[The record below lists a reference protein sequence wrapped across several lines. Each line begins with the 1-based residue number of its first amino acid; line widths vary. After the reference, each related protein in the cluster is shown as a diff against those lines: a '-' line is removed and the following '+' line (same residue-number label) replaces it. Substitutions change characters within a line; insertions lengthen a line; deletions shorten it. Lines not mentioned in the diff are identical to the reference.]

1 MKKSTRNLL
10 FLGLAFLALVI
21 AAAVGGTVYIGY
33 LAKKKFD
40 EIKHK
45 VIESVQT
52 ATVKT
57 SRGPDAKPGDTASS
71 PVSYPE
77 WKPPL
82 ESSGPV
88 AKGKISLQPGLTI
101 VTAIAQPL
109 VGDYESIKRIEAI
122 SDADV
127 RIAFSSDL
135 PNLNASD
142 TATGEVKP
150 KPSSTRKGCAR
161 TVTRQDMQ
169 GAHQYWQNFCVR
181 EEESYPGTTAISAS
195 AQVLADLKS
204 KGETPFRYQSSALVT
219 EAPDVACVLKRVE
232 ATDLAIPVLVNDLR
246 VQLPAV
252 HGRCQPDFYDVAD
265 FYFLD
270 DPDNPLALAWQLGE
284 NKLQVIKITLPS
296 EAPQIEQSLSETG
309 RAEVYGIYFDF
320 ASDTIRPESEPVL
333 KEIADALAKNPAWKL
348 RVEGHTDNV
357 GGQAYN
363 TELSNRRAA
372 AVKQALAERYH
383 VSADR
388 LTTAGFGASRPKE
401 PNDTLEG
408 RARNRRVELV
418 RF

>member
-1 MKKSTRNLL
+1 
-10 FLGLAFLALVI
+10 
-21 AAAVGGTVYIGY
+21 
-33 LAKKKFD
+33 
-40 EIKHK
+40 
-45 VIESVQT
+45 
-52 ATVKT
+52 
-57 SRGPDAKPGDTASS
+57 
-71 PVSYPE
+71 
-77 WKPPL
+77 
-82 ESSGPV
+82 
-88 AKGKISLQPGLTI
+88 
-101 VTAIAQPL
+101 
-109 VGDYESIKRIEAI
+109 
-122 SDADV
+122 
-127 RIAFSSDL
+127 
-135 PNLNASD
+135 
-142 TATGEVKP
+142 
-150 KPSSTRKGCAR
+150 
-161 TVTRQDMQ
+161 
-169 GAHQYWQNFCVR
+169 
-181 EEESYPGTTAISAS
+181 
-195 AQVLADLKS
+195 
-204 KGETPFRYQSSALVT
+204 
-219 EAPDVACVLKRVE
+219 
-232 ATDLAIPVLVNDLR
+232 LVNDLR

-333 KEIADALAKNPAWKL
+333 KEIADALAKNAAWKL

-372 AVKQALAERYH
+372 AVKRALAERYH

>member
-1 MKKSTRNLL
+1 M
-10 FLGLAFLALVI
+10 GLAFLALVI
-21 AAAVGGTVYIGY
+21 AAAVGGAVYIGY

-45 VIESVQT
+45 VVESVQT

-82 ESSGPV
+82 EGSGPL

-135 PNLNASD
+135 PNQNTSD
-142 TATGEVKP
+142 TISGETKP
-150 KPSSTRKGCAR
+150 KPSTTRKGCAR

-169 GAHQYWQNFCVR
+169 SAHQYWQNFCVR

-232 ATDLAIPVLVNDLR
+232 ATDLAIP
-246 VQLPAV
+246 
-252 HGRCQPDFYDVAD
+252 
-265 FYFLD
+265 
-270 DPDNPLALAWQLGE
+270 
-284 NKLQVIKITLPS
+284 
-296 EAPQIEQSLSETG
+296 
-309 RAEVYGIYFDF
+309 
-320 ASDTIRPESEPVL
+320 
-333 KEIADALAKNPAWKL
+333 
-348 RVEGHTDNV
+348 
-357 GGQAYN
+357 
-363 TELSNRRAA
+363 
-372 AVKQALAERYH
+372 
-383 VSADR
+383 
-388 LTTAGFGASRPKE
+388 
-401 PNDTLEG
+401 
-408 RARNRRVELV
+408 
-418 RF
+418 